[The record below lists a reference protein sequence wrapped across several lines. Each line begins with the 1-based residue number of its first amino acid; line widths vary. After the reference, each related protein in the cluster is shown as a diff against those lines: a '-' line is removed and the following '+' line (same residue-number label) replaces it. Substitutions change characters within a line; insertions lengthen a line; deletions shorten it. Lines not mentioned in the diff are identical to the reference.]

1 MKKINPVAKE
11 LATNPRLRGK
21 PLADKK
27 KYNRKNQKII
37 NSLKNTDPEEI
48 AAWNNFINSFND

>member
-11 LATNPRLRGK
+11 LAINPRLRGK

-27 KYNRKNQKII
+27 KYNRKRSAKEYQKIFDEI
-37 NSLKNTDPEEI
+37 GNSI
-48 AAWNNFINSFND
+48 FSHINFINKV